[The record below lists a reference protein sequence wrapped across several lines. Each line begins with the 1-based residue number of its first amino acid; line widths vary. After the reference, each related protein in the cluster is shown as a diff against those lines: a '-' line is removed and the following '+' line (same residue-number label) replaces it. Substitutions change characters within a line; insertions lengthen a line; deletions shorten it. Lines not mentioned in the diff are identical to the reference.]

1 MYLCF
6 RTVGESTDE
15 DEDEDDEG
23 QTEKSTMKTSVEA
36 AGHLIIEDKLS
47 VIDNLVMLF
56 VSVIVGKPVFQL
68 GFESGGVRVHQGGLF
83 VPKVGQPFRK

>member
-56 VSVIVGKPVFQL
+56 VSVIVGKRKNSKQPSSSDADARHKQL
-68 GFESGGVRVHQGGLF
+68 SAR
-83 VPKVGQPFRK
+83 